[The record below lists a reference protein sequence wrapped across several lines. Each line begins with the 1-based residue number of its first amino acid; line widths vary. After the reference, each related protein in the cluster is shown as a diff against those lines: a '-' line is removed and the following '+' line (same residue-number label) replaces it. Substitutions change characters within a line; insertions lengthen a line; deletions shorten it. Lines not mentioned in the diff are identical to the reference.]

1 MKSKVIAL
9 SAISAGFIAIS
20 LTAGAYIDLLD
31 LITVIAASIFVILP
45 LYYNSYAGC
54 FMAYAAGGI
63 LAFLFSGFN
72 IFSVVFPAYFAFFGI
87 YPIIKAITYGKIKKA
102 VFCVLGAVWCIAM
115 FYGLYFFLIYVTKL
129 TFSDLPQ
136 FISDYILV
144 FVGLAGA
151 VFYFVFDRF
160 CLIVKRV
167 VDYYLRRIIK

>member
-20 LTAGAYIDLLD
+20 LTAGAYIDLID

-54 FMAYAAGGI
+54 FMANAAGGI

-87 YPIIKAITYGKIKKA
+87 YPIIKAITYGKIKNA
-102 VFCVLGAVWCIAM
+102 VFCVLGGEVPGAAV
-115 FYGLYFFLIYVTKL
+115 FQG
-129 TFSDLPQ
+129 S
-136 FISDYILV
+136 
-144 FVGLAGA
+144 GA
-151 VFYFVFDRF
+151 VLPAEGGGKFF
-160 CLIVKRV
+160 K
-167 VDYYLRRIIK
+167 KT